1 MEPCS
6 NFICF
11 KNSFS
16 FVVESLST
24 QLLTLTL
31 VVSFESHKPASAK
44 PSNMSQVNHLT
55 TTLLDFPV
63 EILLDILGH
72 LDVRDLIR
80 TRRVCNHVRQ
90 AINSSSELLYSI
102 DLEYFNA
109 IPVPSTPGSDRSI
122 PALRKSLLQSESAWQ
137 KAEYSERDTIVLPH
151 PPNMHQWSCGVLGFP
166 TENSQQMM
174 FFQPQLADDG
184 QSNAT
189 TLRQWNCEFDS
200 TVAHHKFSVAEDLMV
215 LIVRA
220 RSMESH
226 AYDVIFRS
234 LSEDED
240 HPAAAFA
247 SVKALDKEADL
258 ELLNPSTLRSSIFGD
273 YYGVMFRNVN
283 KANGGVADFLQI
295 WNWKSKDAFQ
305 CLEVFDPARKTMN
318 FSFLTNEKILVVNT
332 SELLLYS
339 LVHSSNSLQLT
350 AKFSLPALH
359 SPFEYTCIGFS
370 PVPSDARA
378 HNRMVA
384 LSMDVSGGH
393 LAKNPCFTSYIERN
407 TLLELESTYVGRYG
421 KASEDSPN
429 LPWSSWGP
437 NHTRSFEESSFDPC
451 KHSVFGFRCASLVGG
466 RNTQRPLCIRD
477 FNPHRV
483 VDFKAGN
490 GTRWNQRL
498 VEGSEILPRSG
509 LFLEPLGSGLPY
521 LETTTEEKFLSTDL
535 TMEANRV
542 TLLSFEIKSTIRV
555 PHTGEQSFVEYKILQ
570 GFEVLDFE

>member
-6 NFICF
+6 TCMGFE
-11 KNSFS
+11 NSFA

-24 QLLTLTL
+24 HILTLTL
-31 VVSFESHKPASAK
+31 VVSFESRKPASAK
-44 PSNMSQVNHLT
+44 SSNMSQVHQLT
-55 TTLLDFPV
+55 PILVDFPV
-63 EILLDILGH
+63 EILLDILGC
-72 LDVRDLIR
+72 LDVRDLVR
-80 TRRVCNHVRQ
+80 ARQVCNHIRQ
-90 AINSSSELLYSI
+90 AIDSSSKLLYSI
-102 DLEYFNA
+102 DLGYFNA
-109 IPVPSTPGSDRSI
+109 IPVPSTPGSDHSI
-122 PALRKSLLQSESAWQ
+122 PELRKSLLRSKTAWQ
-137 KAEYSERDTIVLPH
+137 KAEYSQRDPIVLPH

-166 TENSQQMM
+166 AENSQQMM
-174 FFQPQLADDG
+174 FFQPQLADG
-184 QSNAT
+184 HSNAT
-189 TLRQWNCEFDS
+189 TLRQWNCKFDS
-200 TVAHHKFSVAEDLMV
+200 AVAHHQFSVAEDLMI

-234 LSEDED
+234 LSEDKA
-240 HPAAAFA
+240 HPAVAFT
-247 SVKALDKEADL
+247 SLKALDNEADL

-295 WNWKSKDAFQ
+295 WNWKSKDDFQ

-318 FSFLTNEKILVVNT
+318 FSFLTNDKILVVNT

-384 LSMDVSGGH
+384 LSMDPKIP
-393 LAKNPCFTSYIERN
+393 AFTSYIERN

-421 KASEDSPN
+421 NSN
-429 LPWSSWGP
+429 WGP

-451 KHSVFGFRCASLVGG
+451 KHSVFGFRCASLVGE

-498 VEGSEILPRSG
+498 VEGGEILPSSG

-542 TLLSFEIKSTIRV
+542 TLLSFEIMSSIRM
-555 PHTGEQSFVEYKILQ
+555 PHAGEQSFVEHELIQ

>member
-1 MEPCS
+1 
-6 NFICF
+6 
-11 KNSFS
+11 
-16 FVVESLST
+16 
-24 QLLTLTL
+24 
-31 VVSFESHKPASAK
+31 
-44 PSNMSQVNHLT
+44 
-55 TTLLDFPV
+55 
-63 EILLDILGH
+63 
-72 LDVRDLIR
+72 
-80 TRRVCNHVRQ
+80 
-90 AINSSSELLYSI
+90 
-102 DLEYFNA
+102 
-109 IPVPSTPGSDRSI
+109 
-122 PALRKSLLQSESAWQ
+122 
-137 KAEYSERDTIVLPH
+137 
-151 PPNMHQWSCGVLGFP
+151 
-166 TENSQQMM
+166 
-174 FFQPQLADDG
+174 
-184 QSNAT
+184 
-189 TLRQWNCEFDS
+189 
-200 TVAHHKFSVAEDLMV
+200 
-215 LIVRA
+215 
-220 RSMESH
+220 
-226 AYDVIFRS
+226 
-234 LSEDED
+234 
-240 HPAAAFA
+240 
-247 SVKALDKEADL
+247 VKALDNEADL

-305 CLEVFDPARKTMN
+305 VSESPGIFVLRLMDHSDLQCLESFDTARKTMN

-332 SELLLYS
+332 TELLLYS

-384 LSMDVSGGH
+384 LSMDVSGGS

-437 NHTRSFEESSFDPC
+437 NYTRSFEESSFDPC

-498 VEGSEILPRSG
+498 VEGGEILPSSG

-521 LETTTEEKFLSTDL
+521 LETITEEKFLSTDL

-542 TLLSFEIKSTIRV
+542 TLLSFEITSTIRM
-555 PHTGEQSFVEYKILQ
+555 PHAGEQSFVEHKLLQ